1 MPNGISSTFWSF
13 FPCRTDELDAVNKL
27 NERNSAWWVILSNA
41 QFILKKIGD
50 KIFAWVEDWWTES
63 ESGYVWNGKF
73 DLTTCGRGKKNLRIG
88 VSCIFYCL
96 SSSETISIS
105 RTVIF
110 SHSSAFALCNNTR
123 NVPDDVLKRL
133 VSWTLVYLVYNDM
146 KIDLLFDFAGV
157 WTLANIIQSNLL
169 IRTLTGPKASELR
182 ENERV
187 YFHQER
193 EKLSVMTK
201 CPHALNGYP

>member
-1 MPNGISSTFWSF
+1 M
-13 FPCRTDELDAVNKL
+13 
-27 NERNSAWWVILSNA
+27 
-41 QFILKKIGD
+41 
-50 KIFAWVEDWWTES
+50 
-63 ESGYVWNGKF
+63 WNGKF

-96 SSSETISIS
+96 SSETISIS

-123 NVPDDVLKRL
+123 NVPDDVLKKL
-133 VSWTLVYLVYNDM
+133 VSGTLVYLVHNDM

-157 WTLANIIQSNLL
+157 WKLTNIIQSNLL

-187 YFHQER
+187 YFPQER